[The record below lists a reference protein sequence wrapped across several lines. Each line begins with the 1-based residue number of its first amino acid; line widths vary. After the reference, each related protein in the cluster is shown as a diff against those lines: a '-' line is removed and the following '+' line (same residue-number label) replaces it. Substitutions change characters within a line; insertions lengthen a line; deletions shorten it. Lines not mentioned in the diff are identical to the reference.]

1 MTANRNAI
9 GVCEYPQ
16 LAACCR
22 IASYRRCRSSPVL
35 DDCLLSDNSFLLDWA
50 SVSCL
55 GAPLYSAYIISGVIL
70 LNATRLFSPFSGV
83 CTLVLFYAVPA
94 AALGTLTGI
103 VTEEGTDKAVAD
115 AFVFATWSK
124 ERGFENESVCDWIEI
139 ATTGADGRYQV
150 SKPTRE
156 IVPTSLGDR
165 WITLSAYQSGYSCRS
180 TRGGTDSAPSTEQI
194 CRRTASLAASDRLA
208 RLHELLD
215 AASCIEA
222 PVEQRRKLLPLYRAI
237 FNESRSL
244 IPPESYRLNLSPV
257 CFDIFNALGRPPVHL
272 VALTAEDQA
281 LISREEPG
289 CLPILLPPARPKI
302 REIRMAPPTPGGGS
316 ATPSGNQSK

>member
-1 MTANRNAI
+1 MSGMI
-9 GVCEYPQ
+9 
-16 LAACCR
+16 
-22 IASYRRCRSSPVL
+22 
-35 DDCLLSDNSFLLDWA
+35 LS
-50 SVSCL
+50 
-55 GAPLYSAYIISGVIL
+55 
-70 LNATRLFSPFSGV
+70 NATRLFSPFIGV

-94 AALGTLTGI
+94 AALGTITGI
-103 VTEEGTDKAVAD
+103 VTEDGTDKALAD

-139 ATTGADGRYQV
+139 TTTGADGRYQV
-150 SKPTRE
+150 SKPIRE

-165 WITLSAYQSGYSCRS
+165 WIALNAYQSGFSCRS
-180 TRGGTDSAPSTEQI
+180 VRGGTNSAPSTEQT
-194 CRRTASLAASDRLA
+194 CTRTASLAANDRLA
-208 RLHELLD
+208 RLHELLV

-244 IPPESYRLNLSPV
+244 TPPENYRLNLSPV
-257 CFDIFNALGRPPVHL
+257 CFDIFNAIGRPAVDL
-272 VALTAEDQA
+272 IALTAEDQA

-302 REIRMAPPTPGGGS
+302 REIRIAPPTPGGGL
-316 ATPSGNQSK
+316 ATPSGNQPK